1 MSLGPGNGRDR
12 SLHQLHQVEGGA
24 GGFSSTWTPG
34 RGPEEQPAL
43 EKIEAIL
50 NSEPLAE
57 VQKKNLKLKG
67 GRQCPEM
74 ANIYSEEVKSGPEMA
89 NTEESATIMTWH
101 EGSNTEEGLDPVNT
115 EVGQTSGYFC

>member
-1 MSLGPGNGRDR
+1 MSLGPGNGWDG

-24 GGFSSTWTPG
+24 AGFPQPG
-34 RGPEEQPAL
+34 HLAEVLKNNLL
-43 EKIEAIL
+43 EIPKAIL

-74 ANIYSEEVKSGPEMA
+74 ANIYSEEAKSGPEMA

-115 EVGQTSGYFC
+115 EVGQTNGYFCW

>member
-74 ANIYSEEVKSGPEMA
+74 ANIYQRRHNQAQRWLTRKSLPPSRLGMRAP
-89 NTEESATIMTWH
+89 TL
-101 EGSNTEEGLDPVNT
+101 GRGL
-115 EVGQTSGYFC
+115 TS